1 MKRFICLLLFLSLIG
16 CQSRNC
22 GYLPTADITEM
33 YAQYID
39 EWKSQAKLAFEEAE
53 AKIFVVNP
61 KPDVVVGPDEDPAKC
76 ACKGTGV
83 IIHGDGHK
91 TPCPFH
97 SKTTSKMKSVLESKS
112 LIIQQ
117 SN

>member
-1 MKRFICLLLFLSLIG
+1 MKYLMCLLLLVTLTG
-16 CQSRNC
+16 CAATNC
-22 GYLPTADITEM
+22 CYLPTADITEM

-39 EWKSQAKLAFEEAE
+39 EWKSQAKTAFEEAE
-53 AKIFVVNP
+53 IKVFVVAP

-76 ACKGTGV
+76 VCKGTGV

-97 SKTTSKMKSVLESKS
+97 SKSTSKTKSVLESKG

>member
-1 MKRFICLLLFLSLIG
+1 MRYLVGLFLLAITG
-16 CQSRNC
+16 CAAVNC
-22 GYLPTADITEM
+22 CYLPTADITDM

-39 EWKSQAKLAFEEAE
+39 EWKSQAKVAFEEAE
-53 AKIFVVNP
+53 AKVFVVVP
-61 KPDVVVGPDEDPAKC
+61 KPDVVGPDEDPAKC
-76 ACKGTGV
+76 VCKGTGV

-97 SKTTSKMKSVLESKS
+97 SKSSSRTKAVVEQKG

>member
-1 MKRFICLLLFLSLIG
+1 MKYLVGLILLLALAG
-16 CQSRNC
+16 CSAINC
-22 GYLPTADITEM
+22 CYLPTADITDM

-39 EWKSQAKLAFEEAE
+39 EWKSQAKVAFEEAE
-53 AKIFVVNP
+53 AKVFVVAP
-61 KPDVVVGPDEDPAKC
+61 KPDVVGPDEDPAKC
-76 ACKGTGV
+76 VCKGTGI

-97 SKTTSKMKSVLESKS
+97 SKSSSRMKAIVEQKG